1 LFTSFLKLSN
11 GEAVAVMDM
20 MGRDLM
26 DLMVLSGVTLV
37 VVVVVV
43 VALLT

>member
-1 LFTSFLKLSN
+1 LFKSFLKLSN
-11 GEAVAVMDM
+11 GEAVAVIDM

-26 DLMVLSGVTLV
+26 DLMVLSGVTV

>member
-1 LFTSFLKLSN
+1 MFKSFLKLSN
-11 GEAVAVMDM
+11 GEAVAVIDM
-20 MGRDLM
+20 IGRDLM
-26 DLMVLSGVTLV
+26 DLMVLSGVTV